1 MRPLKSIFT
10 IFLFGNASQPA
21 RRLVDNFL
29 QLYFRHKL
37 TVVSESVPS
46 QIVESFRRQAQLRVF
61 WPPIQE
67 LQADQ
72 SDQILGAAGIIPG

>member
-1 MRPLKSIFT
+1 M
-10 IFLFGNASQPA
+10 
-21 RRLVDNFL
+21 
-29 QLYFRHKL
+29 
-37 TVVSESVPS
+37 PS

-72 SDQILGAAGIIPG
+72 SDQILGAAGLRPSWPGALIEEIENF